1 VQIKLRD
8 TFFPACIAI
17 ITIGVVSHFFLSALQ
32 QRRGLTRAS
41 MPETQQAAPVANAP
55 ETIAPKARDA
65 SLDPE
70 QATAVGAS
78 MPETPQAAPVAN
90 APETIAPKASDA
102 QDPEQTT
109 AVRASMPMDAMTVK
123 VFATAL
129 ALSQVTTQP
138 QAVKTHFES
147 LKDQDEVVQILRNG
161 CSHMKQAFDIESINL
176 DDLIATA
183 LDDPKAVGADIK
195 AFHGLNFTDLN
206 TAYHQFC
213 KDEPITNPVVDMQQ
227 VIDFFNGAA
236 ADLPDQN
243 VLKGKKL
250 PSMSTVLDGSGG
262 EFADVF
268 EAGNRRIWVPLTSV
282 PDFVQKAFVAAED
295 RRFFTHHGVDERGII
310 RAFIGNLADPGRPQ
324 GGSTITQQVVKN
336 LLVGEDVT
344 YERKI
349 REMIVASRLENTLS
363 KNDILELYLNSA
375 YLGRGSWGIEMAS
388 RSYFGKPAKD
398 LTLAEGA
405 MLAGLAKGASYFS
418 PDRHPDRA
426 KERIG
431 YVLDRM
437 QEDGVITSAQKD
449 EALAVVPKLVAFD
462 RPRRDS
468 GFQFIDFL
476 GREAKTDGVE
486 SLTTESYTVH
496 STIDAQLQ
504 RDTETALQEGLA
516 RYELSAG
523 RVQFRGAEANL
534 TDVIQKLA
542 SDKPADAPPWQRA
555 LRTARLPLYD
565 VHWTPAVVVRIG
577 DGKEDKSA
585 IRVGLPDGRILPLAS
600 LSGEIR
606 RKLGLYDVVYVKVIE
621 TRANGGAVKGH
632 NAADVKTDAVA
643 QMRVRPTVQGAAL
656 VLENKTGR
664 ILAMAGSFSY
674 PLSQLNRTWQTQ
686 RQPGSA
692 IKPVTYLTA
701 LQKGLQ
707 PNTLVPDEPITLRP
721 IGGASKGN
729 DKDVWSPR
737 NADSKSGGP
746 TTLRRGLE
754 RSRNLVTAHLLD
766 GGIDANPEKS
776 LDRVCATALAAKI
789 YSNCIRYYPFVLGA
803 QPVRMIDLAAF
814 YAAIA
819 NEGVRPQPHA
829 IDSIEQGGRAI
840 FANPKVPQF
849 SQIAAA
855 DRASFYQLKT
865 ILQGVVARGT
875 ARAIDSLSPYV
886 AGKTG
891 TTEDAVD
898 GWFVGFTNDVTVA
911 VWVGYDN
918 SDGKRRSLGSSETG
932 AAVALPIFEPII
944 ETIWAEKIAP
954 KSVLSGPSAEAQ
966 SRLVDL
972 PINYESGDRVKDGH
986 GFIEH
991 FRREPD
997 GKVDDTQYQLV
1008 SHESSPK
1015 SAIRSARANHPRM
1028 ALRAPS
1034 STTPGQ
1040 DNRNQ
1045 GYDNRNQGYNAGSN
1059 QGYSGLYLNWGGG
1072 NSMWRW

>member
-1 VQIKLRD
+1 MD
-8 TFFPACIAI
+8 I
-17 ITIGVVSHFFLSALQ
+17 IL
-32 QRRGLTRAS
+32 
-41 MPETQQAAPVANAP
+41 
-55 ETIAPKARDA
+55 
-65 SLDPE
+65 
-70 QATAVGAS
+70 
-78 MPETPQAAPVAN
+78 
-90 APETIAPKASDA
+90 
-102 QDPEQTT
+102 
-109 AVRASMPMDAMTVK
+109 VK
-123 VFATAL
+123 IFATAL

-138 QAVKTHFES
+138 QAIKTQFD
-147 LKDQDEVVQILRNG
+147 LAKDQDEVVQILRNG
-161 CSHMKQAFDIESINL
+161 CTHMKQAFDIESINL

-213 KDEPITNPVVDMQQ
+213 KDEPIANPVVDMQQ

-250 PSMSTVLDGSGG
+250 PSMSTVLDGNGQ

-268 EAGNRRIWVPLTSV
+268 EAGNRRVWVPLASV
-282 PDFVQKAFVAAED
+282 PDFAQKAFVAAED
-295 RRFFTHHGVDERGII
+295 RRFFQHHGVDERGII

-349 REMIVASRLENTLS
+349 REMIVASRLENTLN

-388 RSYFGKPAKD
+388 RSYFGKSAKD
-398 LTLAEGA
+398 LTLAEAA

-426 KERIG
+426 KERLG
-431 YVLDRM
+431 YMLDRM
-437 QEDGVITSAQKD
+437 QEDGIITTAQKD
-449 EALAVVPKLVAFD
+449 EALAIVPKLVAFE
-462 RPRRDS
+462 RPHRDS

-486 SLTTESYTVH
+486 GLTTESYTVH
-496 STIDAQLQ
+496 STIDARLQ
-504 RDTETALQEGLA
+504 RDTEAALQEGLT

-534 TDVIQKLA
+534 TDAIQKLA
-542 SDKPADAPPWQRA
+542 SDQQAEMPPWQRA
-555 LRTARLPLYD
+555 LRGARLPLYD
-565 VHWTPAVVVRIG
+565 VHWTPAVIVRKG
-577 DGKEDKSA
+577 NGNEDDGT
-585 IRVGLPDGRILPLAS
+585 IRVGLPDGRIVPLTS

-606 RKLGLYDVVYVKVIE
+606 RKLGLYDVVYVKVVEARGNASNSDIKNR
-621 TRANGGAVKGH
+621 T
-632 NAADVKTDAVA
+632 AADVRGDAIA
-643 QMRVRPTVQGAAL
+643 QLRVRPTVQGATL
-656 VLENKTGR
+656 VLENRTGR

-692 IKPVTYLTA
+692 IKPITYLAA

-707 PNTLVPDEPITLRP
+707 PNTLIADEPITLRP
-721 IGGASKGN
+721 IGRRGSGHE
-729 DKDVWSPR
+729 KDFWSPR
-737 NADSKSGGP
+737 NADSKSGGLY
-746 TTLRRGLE
+746 TLRRGLE

-766 GGIDANPEKS
+766 GGIDADPAKS
-776 LDRVCATALAAKI
+776 LDKVCATAVAAKI

-814 YAAIA
+814 YATVA
-819 NEGVRPQPHA
+819 NEGARPQPHA
-829 IDSIEQGGRAI
+829 IDSIELNGRAI
-840 FANPKVPQF
+840 SEHAREPLYP
-849 SQIAAA
+849 QIATA

-875 ARAIDSLSPYV
+875 ARAISSLSPYV

-898 GWFVGFTNDVTVA
+898 GWFVGFTNDVTIA

-918 SDGKRRSLGSSETG
+918 GDGKRRSLGSSETG
-932 AAVALPIFEPII
+932 ANVALPIFEPII
-944 ETIWAEKIAP
+944 EAIWTEQIAP
-954 KSVLSGPSAEAQ
+954 KTGLSGPSAEAE
-966 SRLVDL
+966 SHLVDL
-972 PINYESGDRVKDGH
+972 PIDYESGDRVKARH
-986 GFIEH
+986 GFMEH
-991 FRREPD
+991 FRRESD
-997 GKVDDTQYQLV
+997 GKLDDTQYQLV
-1008 SHESSPK
+1008 SHRSPPNSGVRSVRAKHPQIAWRKSSPA
-1015 SAIRSARANHPRM
+1015 SPTLGAN
-1028 ALRAPS
+1028 
-1034 STTPGQ
+1034 T
-1040 DNRNQ
+1040 
-1045 GYDNRNQGYNAGSN
+1045 SN
-1059 QGYSGLYLNWGGG
+1059 QGYWGGNQGYGGLYLNWGGWG
-1072 NSMWRW
+1072 GASWH